1 VAAASLAFNLY
12 FFYLPT
18 YLVAALG
25 VPLPRT
31 LAAALIGLLLVA
43 AAAPALGRL
52 SDRVGRRPL
61 LLAGTV
67 GLLLAVLPAFLLIRR
82 GGPAE
87 LTLGFV
93 LVALPLSCLVVIP
106 PFLAELFPTPVRS
119 TAVAITYGLG
129 SALFGG
135 TAPFLATLLVRRTG
149 NPVAPAWYA
158 AALAAA
164 AVVAALR
171 SSETAFQPL
180 DTPARPPSELVGSDG
195 GDQRNG

>member
-195 GDQRNG
+195 GDQGSG